1 MDCLEFRRHL
11 GADPRRETAEMNS
24 HRLDCSGCSEAQARA
39 LGFELQLRRA
49 LAVPAPAGLA
59 DRILLAQATAE
70 RRSSGVQRRRWGA
83 GLAIAAGLVLAV
95 GTGVLWQA
103 RTAEAFPNMMVD
115 HLKHEPE
122 AFASREALPADDVIQ
137 RFEKRGVRLVSSLP
151 PGISYV
157 SACPI
162 GPYKSVHMVM
172 PEQEGPVTV
181 IYIADHRE
189 RQRDDF
195 QRGVWQGRSVPMGQ
209 GTLVMVAQNGHMFDT
224 LETSWRH
231 SIEGDIN
238 SAVGAP

>member
-1 MDCLEFRRHL
+1 MDCLEFRRQL
-11 GADPRRETAEMNS
+11 GADPRRESAEMKA
-24 HRLDCSGCSEAQARA
+24 HRLDCPGCSEGQARA

-59 DRILLAQATAE
+59 DRILLAQTTTE
-70 RRSSGVQRRRWGA
+70 RRHSGVQRRRWGK
-83 GLAIAAGLVLAV
+83 GLAIAAGVLLVVAA
-95 GTGVLWQA
+95 GGLWRV
-103 RTAEAFPNMMVD
+103 RTAEAFPNLMVD

-122 AFASREALPADDVIQ
+122 AFASRESLPADTVQQ
-137 RFEKRGVRLVSSLP
+137 RFDKRGVRLAAALP

-195 QRGVWQGRSVPMGQ
+195 QHGVWQGRSVPMGQ
-209 GTLVMVAQNGHMFDT
+209 GTLVMVAQNGHMFDA
-224 LETSWRH
+224 LEQSWRH
-231 SIEGDIN
+231 TIEGGIN
-238 SAVGAP
+238 AAVGAP